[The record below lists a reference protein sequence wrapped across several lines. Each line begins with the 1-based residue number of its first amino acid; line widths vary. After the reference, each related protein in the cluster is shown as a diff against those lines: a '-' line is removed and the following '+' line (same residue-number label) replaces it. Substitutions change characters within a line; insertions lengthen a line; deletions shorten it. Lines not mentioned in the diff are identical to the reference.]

1 METLEL
7 LQTLADVPGPA
18 GREGA
23 ICDILMALWQP
34 LVDNIRVD
42 AMGNLI
48 ALQQGTLSDTSE
60 RRAVMAAA
68 HMDEIGLI
76 VTGIERGFLR
86 IHALGGVDRRVLLGL
101 EVRVHGRSELPGI
114 IGSRPPHVLPASERR
129 KVLPWHELFVDVG
142 LPVDEV
148 KRLVRVGDHIT
159 IHQAVTSL
167 ENSRA
172 AGKAM
177 DNRACVAAL
186 TLTLEALRHRAHA
199 WDFYA
204 VATVQEEVG
213 VKGAITSAYGVAPDL
228 AVALDVTFAIQ
239 HNDSDPGVFEL
250 GKGPTIGVGPNC
262 HPQIVTRLNEA
273 AAADEVPTT
282 IEPLPGSSGT
292 DAWGIQVAREGI
304 PCGLISIPIRYM
316 HQPVEVVEL
325 KDIERAGRLLTGF
338 VTRLESDYTPR
349 WEDDAAADAEEKTPS
364 GKDSAASAAAPAN
377 ASRGTHA

>member
-7 LQTLADVPGPA
+7 LRTLADTPGPA

-23 ICDILMALWQP
+23 ICDILMDLWRP
-34 LVDNIRVD
+34 LADDIRVD

-48 ALQQGTLSDTSE
+48 ALQQGTLSDTGE

-159 IHQAVTSL
+159 IHQTVTAL
-167 ENSRA
+167 ENGRA

-186 TLTLEALRHRAHA
+186 TLALEALHHRDHA

-213 VKGAITSAYGVAPDL
+213 VRGAITSAYGVAPDL

-262 HPQIVTRLNEA
+262 HPQVATRLNEA

-338 VTRLESDYTPR
+338 VTRLKGDYTAR
-349 WEDDAAADAEEKTPS
+349 WEDAAAADAEEETPS
-364 GKDSAASAAAPAN
+364 GKDTAASAS
-377 ASRGTHA
+377 ASGGTHA

>member
-1 METLEL
+1 M
-7 LQTLADVPGPA
+7 G
-18 GREGA
+18 
-23 ICDILMALWQP
+23 LWRP
-34 LVDNIRVD
+34 LVDDIRVD
-42 AMGNLI
+42 ALGNLI
-48 ALQQGTLSDTSE
+48 ALQQGTLPDTGDP
-60 RRAVMAAA
+60 RAVMVAA

-101 EVRVHGRSELPGI
+101 EVRVHGRSELPGLS
-114 IGSRPPHVLPASERR
+114 GSRPPHVLPASERR
-129 KVLPWHELFVDVG
+129 SVLPWHELFVDVG
-142 LPVDEV
+142 LSEDEV
-148 KRLVRVGDHIT
+148 NKLVRVGDHIT
-159 IHQAVTSL
+159 IHQTVTAL
-167 ENSRA
+167 KNDRA

-186 TLTLEALRHRAHA
+186 TLALEALRHRTHA

-228 AVALDVTFAIQ
+228 AVALDVTFATQ
-239 HNDSDPGVFEL
+239 YNDSDPGAFEL

-304 PCGLISIPIRYM
+304 PCGLISIPVRYM
-316 HQPVEVVEL
+316 HQPVEMVEL
-325 KDIERAGRLLTGF
+325 KDIERTGRLLTSF
-338 VTRLESDYTPR
+338 VAKLASDYTPT
-349 WEDDAAADAEEKTPS
+349 WEDAAAADAEEETPS
-364 GKDSAASAAAPAN
+364 GKDAAASAG
-377 ASRGTHA
+377 ASEEAHT